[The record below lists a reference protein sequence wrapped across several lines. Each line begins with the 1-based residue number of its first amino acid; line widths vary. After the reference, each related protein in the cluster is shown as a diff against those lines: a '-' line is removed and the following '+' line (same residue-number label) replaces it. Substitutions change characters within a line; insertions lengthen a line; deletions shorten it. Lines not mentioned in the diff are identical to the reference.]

1 MENYERG
8 FGFPNQRCIKINK
21 EKCDKKE
28 LYAKINIR
36 AMNFAM
42 RDLKSNTYKLWCYL
56 AQNQNNYEFWLSQVD
71 VNKVA
76 GISKSTYHRAFE
88 ELVNKKYLIPEN
100 SNGRF
105 YEFYE
110 VPQN

>member
-36 AMNFAM
+36 AMN
-42 RDLKSNTYKLWCYL
+42 
-56 AQNQNNYEFWLSQVD
+56 E
-71 VNKVA
+71 
-76 GISKSTYHRAFE
+76 
-88 ELVNKKYLIPEN
+88 
-100 SNGRF
+100 
-105 YEFYE
+105 
-110 VPQN
+110 